1 MLEKIII
8 GGVTLAAIAYAVEEV
23 CEEQEC
29 PWDMLDTPY
38 KDGKKS
44 KKFHK
49 FKKGL
54 YKKFHQEYRDFI
66 KNHHLTSVL
75 LLDNK
80 KLQREHFKDEEA
92 NEIIIA
98 YIQQISETLTTLTS
112 QMAVKMQELQEQESI
127 KEKDISN
134 LERYAQTIETLT
146 HIKLFGTLK
155 GLNQIAILSNLTHAM
170 ELIDDNK
177 EKE

>member
-1 MLEKIII
+1 
-8 GGVTLAAIAYAVEEV
+8 
-23 CEEQEC
+23 
-29 PWDMLDTPY
+29 
-38 KDGKKS
+38 
-44 KKFHK
+44 
-49 FKKGL
+49 
-54 YKKFHQEYRDFI
+54 
-66 KNHHLTSVL
+66 VL

-146 HIKLFGTLK
+146 RIKLFGTLK
-155 GLNQIAILSNLTHAM
+155 GLNQISILSNLTHAM